1 MLESGATLN
10 GTPLDWFDWLGS
22 VARFGGAR

>member
-10 GTPLDWFDWLGS
+10 GTPLDWFDW
-22 VARFGGAR
+22 FGGVIRLGGGR